1 MNIEIL
7 NKGKYVKL
15 IAITCCILYW
25 DEDIQIGCK
34 TANGQSVSIK
44 LNLTQYYRYIEIM
57 YLTTQ
62 ASDDLSVCLSV
73 CLSLSLSHTFDFMQL
88 YM

>member
-34 TANGQSVSIK
+34 TANGQSVSKAEFDSI
-44 LNLTQYYRYIEIM
+44 LPDEYIEIM

-73 CLSLSLSHTFDFMQL
+73 CLSLSHTFDFMQL

>member
-1 MNIEIL
+1 MDSRYL
-7 NKGKYVKL
+7 
-15 IAITCCILYW
+15 
-25 DEDIQIGCK
+25 
-34 TANGQSVSIK
+34 K